1 MKKLYVVGIGPGR
14 RSGITHEALQAL
26 ESSDTIIGYTKYVSL
41 IEDWL
46 TGKELISTPMKK
58 EIERCKLAF
67 EIAAKGRVVAM
78 VCSGDAGVYAMA
90 SPILELSPEFLDVEV
105 EIISGVSAS
114 MTGAALLGAPL
125 GHDFATISLS
135 DLLTPWEVIEK
146 RLLAA
151 SSSDMAIVLY
161 NPRSKG
167 RSGHLARAVNCIL
180 SHQAPETICGWARN
194 IGRDGE
200 ACGTLSLIELRDF
213 EADMF
218 TTVYVGNS
226 NTRLINERMVMPR
239 GYKKSEE
246 RE

>member
-14 RSGITHEALQAL
+14 RSGVTHEALQAL

-46 TGKELISTPMKK
+46 TGKEFISTPMKK

-90 SPILELSPEFLDVEV
+90 SPILELSPDFLNVEV

-135 DLLTPWEVIEK
+135 DLLTPLDLIFK
-146 RLLAA
+146 RVEAAA
-151 SSSDMAIVLY
+151 SSDMCIVLY
-161 NPRSKG
+161 NPRSKN
-167 RSGHLARAVNCIL
+167 RPDYLARAVDL
-180 SHQAPETICGWARN
+180 VLKHQSPELVCGWARH
-194 IGRDGE
+194 IGRENE
-200 ACGTLSLIELRDF
+200 AYSTLSLAELRDF
-213 EADMF
+213 DACMF
-218 TTVYVGNS
+218 TTIFIGNS
-226 NTRLINERMVMPR
+226 QTRLISGRMVTPR
-239 GYKKSEE
+239 GYATGES
-246 RE
+246 